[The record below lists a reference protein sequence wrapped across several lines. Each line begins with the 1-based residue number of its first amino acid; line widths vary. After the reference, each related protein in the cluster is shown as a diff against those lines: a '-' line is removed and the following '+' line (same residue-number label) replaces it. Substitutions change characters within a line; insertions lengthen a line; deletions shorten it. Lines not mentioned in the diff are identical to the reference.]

1 MCKKQLKEY
10 EGMHS
15 LSKSKIRR
23 SINPSFLRTSTI
35 EQFPMKQS
43 YAEYPN
49 INVEPARI
57 RHSMVQESENSQTNL
72 RQSTIRQS
80 HVLNSQA
87 NSNAASNP
95 APNLKNKTSGDF
107 KEDEDGLPDSLPGE
121 ELELEKRI
129 NSQKEDFKFR
139 SIIFDR
145 LEEIDILKKKL
156 ELRVAEV
163 KALEK

>member
-1 MCKKQLKEY
+1 
-10 EGMHS
+10 
-15 LSKSKIRR
+15 
-23 SINPSFLRTSTI
+23 
-35 EQFPMKQS
+35 MKQS

-57 RHSMVQESENSQTNL
+57 RQSMVQESENSQANL
-72 RQSTIRQS
+72 KQSTIRQS
-80 HVLNSQA
+80 NMRHSHVINSQA

-95 APNLKNKTSGDF
+95 APNLKNKTSGDL
-107 KEDEDGLPDSLPGE
+107 KEDDDGLPESLPGE

-163 KALEK
+163 KALEKELEKSKVQLKKKEV